1 MEEKKQR
8 PELRRKQLSK
18 MNGEDLVR
26 YRKKDF
32 ERKWKAKILLEK
44 SLISSTA
51 SDISTISNKSP
62 YRNP

>member
-8 PELRRKQLSK
+8 SELRRKQLSK

-32 ERKWKAKILLEK
+32 ERK
-44 SLISSTA
+44 
-51 SDISTISNKSP
+51 
-62 YRNP
+62 

>member
-8 PELRRKQLSK
+8 SELRRKQLSK
-18 MNGEDLVR
+18 ANGKDLVR

-32 ERKWKAKILLEK
+32 GRKWKAKILLEK

-62 YRNP
+62 NRNP